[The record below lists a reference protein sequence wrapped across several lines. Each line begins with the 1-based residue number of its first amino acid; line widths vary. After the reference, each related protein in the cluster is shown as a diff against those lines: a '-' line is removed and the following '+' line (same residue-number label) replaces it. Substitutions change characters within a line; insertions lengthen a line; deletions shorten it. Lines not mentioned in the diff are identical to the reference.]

1 MSQVTRGDAQALMPE
16 EVFGEFA
23 SRLTEQ
29 SAIQQLAR
37 RAPDM
42 NRLQTRIPVLS
53 VLPVSYI
60 KNAGQSHSD
69 TTRKKLTKLEWE
81 NKYLD
86 AEDIITIVPVPD
98 NVADDVDRNI
108 WDEALPYIVESMAQ
122 KFDQAVTMG
131 IDAPNA
137 WPDDLLTGAAA
148 AGNTVTLGDAVGDIA
163 AGSADLYDYIL
174 GEGGLYNK
182 VEEDGFD
189 PNGNIGAIRFKSQ
202 LRGLRDPQGQPIFKR
217 TATDGRNMQ
226 EMTVYDIDGV
236 PSFFPKN
243 NAVDP
248 DSGLLITGDWSK
260 LIWALRKDVTVDIF
274 RTGVI
279 QDPTTGDILYNL
291 LQDDMSAMRVVMR
304 IAWQVPNPVNI
315 TNTDAGTRY
324 PFAALLP
331 DPTT

>member
-1 MSQVTRGDAQALMPE
+1 MSNTSRSDAQALMPE

-23 SRLTEQ
+23 SRMTEQ

-42 NRLQTRIPVLS
+42 NRLQTRVPVLS

-60 KNAGQSHSD
+60 KNAGQDHSD
-69 TTRKKLTKLEWE
+69 TERKKLTKLEWE
-81 NKYLD
+81 NKYLE

-108 WDEALPYIVESMAQ
+108 WDEALPYIVESMGQ

-131 IDAPNA
+131 TDAPNA

-148 AGNTVTLGDAVGDIA
+148 AGNTITQGDDVGDVD
-163 AGSADLYDYIL
+163 GSDADLYDYIL
-174 GEGGLYNK
+174 GQGGLYSL

-189 PNGNIGAIRFKSQ
+189 PNGNLGAIRFKSQ
-202 LRGLRDPQGQPIFKR
+202 LRGLRDDNGQPIFKR
-217 TATDGRNMQ
+217 AQPVGQDVQQT
-226 EMTVYDIDGV
+226 TVYDIDGV
-236 PSFFPKN
+236 PSFFPRN
-243 NAVDP
+243 HALDP
-248 DSGLLITGDWSK
+248 DEGQLITGDWSK

-279 QDPTTGDILYNL
+279 QDPDNGDILYNL

-315 TNTDAGTRY
+315 TQETEEDRY
-324 PFAALLP
+324 PFAAFLP
-331 DPTT
+331 EATS

>member
-1 MSQVTRGDAQALMPE
+1 MSQTTRSDAQALMPE
-16 EVFGEFA
+16 EVFDEFS
-23 SRLTEQ
+23 SRMTTQ

-42 NRLQTRIPVLS
+42 NRLQNRVPVLS

-81 NKYLD
+81 NKFLN

-148 AGNTVTLGDAVGDIA
+148 AGNSLELGADVGDIL
-163 AGSADLYDYIL
+163 GADADIYDYIL
-174 GEGGLYNK
+174 GEGGLYSL

-189 PNGNIGAIRFKSQ
+189 PNGNVGAIRFKSK
-202 LRGLRDPQGQPIFKR
+202 LRGLRDEQGQPIFKR
-217 TATDGRNMQ
+217 AQPAGQDIQQT
-226 EMTVYDIDGV
+226 TVYDIDGV

-243 NAVDP
+243 NALDP
-248 DSGLLITGDWSK
+248 DNGLLITGDWSK

-279 QDPTTGDILYNL
+279 QDPDTGDILYNL

-315 TNTDAGTRY
+315 TNTNGATRY
-324 PFAALLP
+324 PFASLLP
-331 DPTT
+331 SSAT